1 MTHAD
6 LSARATAARRWL
18 LEAAFPVWSTAGFD
32 AASRQFVEQLSLDGA
47 PAVGAPR
54 RALVQA
60 RQLYVFAV
68 AARMGWAGPW
78 RAVMNAAA
86 DTLLARGRTDAG
98 DWVFSF
104 DASGQPL
111 DARPDLYTQAF
122 LIFGLV
128 HAATALE
135 RADLMAAATQTRRRL
150 DAVWRAPAGGF
161 IEGEVHAG
169 VRRQNPHMHLFEAIT
184 ALWEAG
190 RDPVDAAL
198 GAELLALF
206 EQRFAAPGGVLEYF
220 DDGLAPLGD
229 ARGRVLE
236 PGHAFEWSWLI
247 GRWTAAGGSARPAL
261 VDRLYA
267 AGGVGVNADGVAL
280 DEVWTDGTVKSA
292 SARLWPQA
300 ERLKAALAHGDRTGD
315 LEGARAAHVALDGY
329 LLHERPGLWRDRRL
343 ADGRGWAEGPAPASS
358 GYHLVG
364 ALDALIRRFG

>member
-6 LSARATAARRWL
+6 LARRAAAARRWL
-18 LEAAFPVWSTAGFD
+18 LEAAFPLWSTAGFD
-32 AASRQFVEQLSLDGA
+32 AASGQFVEQLGLDGA
-47 PAVGAPR
+47 PAVETPR

-68 AARMGWAGPW
+68 SAGMGWTGPW

-86 DTLLARGRTDAG
+86 DTLLAHGRTDAG

-104 DASGQPL
+104 DAGGRPL
-111 DARPDLYTQAF
+111 DARRDLYTQAF

-128 HAATALE
+128 HAAKALE
-135 RADLMAAATQTRRRL
+135 RADLLAAALETRRRL
-150 DAVWRAPAGGF
+150 DEVWRAPAGGF
-161 IEGEVHAG
+161 VEGEVHAG
-169 VRRQNPHMHLFEAIT
+169 VRRQNPHMHLFEAVT
-184 ALWEAG
+184 ALWDAA
-190 RDPVDAAL
+190 RDPVDSAL

-220 DDGLAPLGD
+220 DDSLAPVGD

-247 GRWTAAGGSARPAL
+247 GRWTAAGGAARPAL
-261 VDRLYA
+261 VERLYA
-267 AGGVGVNADGVAL
+267 AAGRGVGADGLAL

-292 SARLWPQA
+292 TARLWPQA
-300 ERLKAALAHGDRTGD
+300 ERLKAALAHGERTGD
-315 LEGARAAHVALDGY
+315 LAGALAAHAALDGY
-329 LLHERPGLWRDRRL
+329 LEPARPGLWRDRRL
-343 ADGRGWAEGPAPASS
+343 AEGGGWADGPSPASS

-364 ALDALIRRFG
+364 ALDELIRRFG